1 MTLGEAP
8 DAAEWDALVIGA
20 GAGGLFTAARL
31 AHLGYRTLVA
41 ERLGQVGGRASTD
54 DIDGFTVNNGAIV
67 IETGGITEQT
77 CREVGAAFDVRE
89 PAPPILYRIGGK
101 DVDVTGG
108 GWGFLLG
115 KLTRQGA
122 KLLSGLGAA
131 RSDSGLPED
140 EISTADWVRRYTKNE
155 GVQGIFRNMC
165 ASVFAVSSEEL
176 PARVFLTYFT
186 RKSAFKRFGFH
197 PEGTIGLWRALAT
210 AISRDG
216 GQVLLSTEVESIE
229 AESMETGEGRVTR
242 AVLNS
247 GGERTEVR
255 ARFVVSDVGPAAT
268 VRLTGAGTFGD
279 DYLAAVKRA
288 DRPCAMIAVNFA
300 STQRLID
307 VPGMLSF
314 AATRRLAY
322 MANFTDLCP
331 EMAPPGWNLY
341 VAAGVPQPSVGD
353 FGAAAETD
361 LMFADIEDVIPGFA
375 ARARVLSTVV
385 TRDEWPPQ
393 RAVAGFDL
401 PPATPLANL
410 WNVGDGVKEYAN
422 GGTTACAETAKL
434 VVDQITAR
442 FPPVAGGPV
451 AGGPVA
457 GGPVAGGA
465 VAGGAV
471 AGVERA
477 AGA

>member
-1 MTLGEAP
+1 
-8 DAAEWDALVIGA
+8 
-20 GAGGLFTAARL
+20 
-31 AHLGYRTLVA
+31 
-41 ERLGQVGGRASTD
+41 
-54 DIDGFTVNNGAIV
+54 
-67 IETGGITEQT
+67 
-77 CREVGAAFDVRE
+77 
-89 PAPPILYRIGGK
+89 
-101 DVDVTGG
+101 
-108 GWGFLLG
+108 
-115 KLTRQGA
+115 
-122 KLLSGLGAA
+122 
-131 RSDSGLPED
+131 
-140 EISTADWVRRYTKNE
+140 
-155 GVQGIFRNMC
+155 
-165 ASVFAVSSEEL
+165 VSSEEL

-451 AGGPVA
+451 AGE
-457 GGPVAGGA
+457 
-465 VAGGAV
+465 AV